1 MFCKI
6 ISELGRL
13 LNLPDLAPD
22 ASGALTLR
30 IDGQDF
36 ILQYFEQGQE
46 LYIIHRLG
54 TLPEE
59 PKGRT
64 RMQSLLLERNCFLR
78 GVGPGA
84 IGTEGSDIYYTVRLS
99 AGSLDG
105 RTLEQAMRSA
115 TAVCD
120 RLRRDMDSLNVPE
133 GSILHGQNILW
144 G

>member
-13 LNLPDLAPD
+13 LNLADLAPD

-46 LYIIHRLG
+46 LYIIHRIG
-54 TLPEE
+54 TLPEAPNE
-59 PKGRT
+59 RT
-64 RMQSLLLERNCFLR
+64 RIQSRLLEHNCFFR
-78 GVGPGA
+78 GVGSGV

-105 RTLEQAMRSA
+105 RTLEQAMRSV

-120 RLRRDMDSLNVPE
+120 RLRRDMDELSIPE
-133 GSILHGQNILW
+133 GSILLGQNILW